1 MFLRKLIKNRWIM
14 KKVILLLCSIML
26 SANLAFADS
35 CFIAKENSKVLKTEG
50 DCDKRYAPM
59 STFKIVLSLIGFDS
73 DILVDEMHPV
83 WLFKEGYV
91 DWREV
96 WKQDQTPKSWMKESC
111 VWYSQV
117 LTTKLGM
124 KKFQSYVTKF
134 DYGNKNLSGD
144 KGQNN
149 GLTNAW
155 LSSSLQISNTEQV
168 GFLQKM
174 LTGKLPIKPHSIAMT
189 KNILFVE
196 ELKNGWKFYGKTGMG
211 SLLNADGTKNPDL
224 YHGWFIGWIEKG
236 DRRIIFSNHIE
247 DDKKEEIG
255 ASQRAKADAKE
266 KMIKIIEQIEGNK

>member
-1 MFLRKLIKNRWIM
+1 M

-35 CFIAKENSKVLKTEG
+35 CFIAKEKNQVLKTEG

-59 STFKIVLSLIGFDS
+59 STFKIPLSLIGFDS
-73 DILVDEMHPV
+73 GILVDELNPV
-83 WLFKEGYV
+83 WPFKEGYV

-124 KKFQSYVTKF
+124 KKFQAYVTKF
-134 DYGNKNLSGD
+134 DYGNKDLSGD

-155 LSSSLQISNTEQV
+155 LSSSLQISAIEQV
-168 GFLQKM
+168 AFLEKM
-174 LTGKLPIKPHSIAMT
+174 LTGKLPIKPHAIAMT

-196 ELKNGWKFYGKTGMG
+196 GLKNGWKFYGKTGMG

-247 DDKKEEIG
+247 DDKKEETF
-255 ASQRAKADAKE
+255 ASLRAKADAKE
-266 KMIKIIEQIEGNK
+266 KLIKIIEQIEGNK

>member
-1 MFLRKLIKNRWIM
+1 M

-26 SANLAFADS
+26 SAGVAFADG
-35 CFIAKENSKVLKTEG
+35 CFIAKENGKVLQSEG
-50 DCDKRYAPM
+50 DPEMRYAPM
-59 STFKIVLSLIGFDS
+59 STFKIALSLIGSDS
-73 DILVDEMHPV
+73 GILVDEMHPV
-83 WLFKEGYV
+83 WPFKEGYV
-91 DWREV
+91 DWRDA

-117 LTTKLGM
+117 LTKKLGM
-124 KKFQSYVTKF
+124 KKFQEYVTKF
-134 DYGNKNLSGD
+134 DYGNKDLSGD

-155 LSSSLQISNTEQV
+155 LSSSLQISSAEQV
-168 GFLQKM
+168 AFLQKM
-174 LTGKLPIKPHSIAMT
+174 LAGKLPIKPHAATMT

-266 KMIKIIEQIEGNK
+266 KMTKIIDRIEGSK

>member
-1 MFLRKLIKNRWIM
+1 M
-14 KKVILLLCSIML
+14 KKVILLLCSIIL

-59 STFKIVLSLIGFDS
+59 STFKIPLSLMGFDS
-73 DILVDEMHPV
+73 GILMDEMHPV
-83 WLFKEGYV
+83 WPFKEGY
-91 DWREV
+91 DDFREV
-96 WKQDQTPKSWMKESC
+96 WKRDQTPKSWMKESC

-117 LTTKLGM
+117 LTKELGM
-124 KKFQSYVTKF
+124 KKFQEYVTKF
-134 DYGNKNLSGD
+134 DYGNKDLSGD

-149 GLTNAW
+149 GLTNSW
-155 LSSSLQISNTEQV
+155 LSSSLQISSAEQV
-168 GFLQKM
+168 AFLQKM
-174 LTGKLPIKPHSIAMT
+174 LAGKLPVKPYAVAMT

-196 ELKNGWKFYGKTGMG
+196 DLKNGWKFYGKTGMG

-247 DDKKEEIG
+247 DDKKEEI
-255 ASQRAKADAKE
+255 AAPLRAKADAKE
-266 KMIKIIEQIEGNK
+266 KMTKIIDQIEGNK

>member
-1 MFLRKLIKNRWIM
+1 M

-35 CFIAKENSKVLKTEG
+35 CFIAKEKNQVLKTEG

-73 DILVDEMHPV
+73 DILVDKMNPV
-83 WLFKEGYV
+83 WPFKEGYV

-124 KKFQSYVTKF
+124 KKFQAYVTKF
-134 DYGNKNLSGD
+134 DYGNKDLTGD

-155 LSSSLQISNTEQV
+155 LSSSLQISSTEQV
-168 GFLQKM
+168 AFLEKM
-174 LTGKLPIKPHSIAMT
+174 LTGKLPIKPHAVAMT

-196 ELKNGWKFYGKTGMG
+196 DLKNGWKFYGKTGMG

-266 KMIKIIEQIEGNK
+266 KMIKIIDQIEGNK

>member
-1 MFLRKLIKNRWIM
+1 M

-26 SANLAFADS
+26 SANVAFADS
-35 CFIAKENSKVLKTEG
+35 CFIAKENGKVLKSEG
-50 DCDKRYAPM
+50 DQEKRYAPM
-59 STFKIVLSLIGFDS
+59 STFKIPLSLIGFDS
-73 DILVDEMHPV
+73 GILVDEMHPV
-83 WLFKEGYV
+83 WPFKEGYV

-117 LTTKLGM
+117 LTKELGM
-124 KKFQSYVTKF
+124 KKFQEYVTKF
-134 DYGNKNLSGD
+134 DYGNKDLTGD
-144 KGQNN
+144 KGSNN

-155 LSSSLQISNTEQV
+155 LSSSLQISSAEQV
-168 GFLQKM
+168 AFLQKM
-174 LTGKLPIKPHSIAMT
+174 LAGKLPIKPHAVAMT

-255 ASQRAKADAKE
+255 AIQRAKADAKE
-266 KMIKIIEQIEGNK
+266 RLTKIIDQIEGNK

>member
-1 MFLRKLIKNRWIM
+1 M
-14 KKVILLLCSIML
+14 KKVILFLCSIML
-26 SANLAFADS
+26 SANVAFADS
-35 CFIAKENSKVLKTEG
+35 CFIAKENGKVLQSEG
-50 DCDKRYAPM
+50 DLEKRYAPM
-59 STFKIVLSLIGFDS
+59 STFKITLSLIGFDS
-73 DILVDEMHPV
+73 GILADEMHPV
-83 WLFKEGYV
+83 WPFKEGYV
-91 DWREV
+91 DWRDV

-117 LTTKLGM
+117 LTTKFGM
-124 KKFQSYVTKF
+124 KKFQAYVTKF
-134 DYGNKNLSGD
+134 DYGNKDLSGD

-155 LSSSLQISNTEQV
+155 LSSSLQISAIEQV
-168 GFLQKM
+168 AFLEKM
-174 LTGKLPIKPHSIAMT
+174 LTGKLPIKPHAIAMT

-211 SLLNADGTKNPDL
+211 SLINIDGTKNPDL

-266 KMIKIIEQIEGNK
+266 KMIKIIDQIEGNK

>member
-1 MFLRKLIKNRWIM
+1 M

-59 STFKIVLSLIGFDS
+59 STFKIALSLIGFDS
-73 DILVDEMHPV
+73 GILVDEMHPV
-83 WLFKEGYV
+83 WPFKEGYV
-91 DWREV
+91 DWRDV

-124 KKFQSYVTKF
+124 KKFQAYVTKF
-134 DYGNKNLSGD
+134 DYGNKDLTGD

-155 LSSSLQISNTEQV
+155 LSSSLQISSTEQV
-168 GFLQKM
+168 AFLQKM
-174 LTGKLPIKPHSIAMT
+174 LAGKLPIKPNAIAMT

-196 ELKNGWKFYGKTGMG
+196 ELKNGWNFYGKTGMG

-224 YHGWFIGWIEKG
+224 YHGWFVGWIEKG
-236 DRRIIFSNHIE
+236 NRRIIFSNHIE
-247 DDKKEEIG
+247 DDKKEETF
-255 ASQRAKADAKE
+255 ASLRAKADAKE
-266 KMIKIIEQIEGNK
+266 KMINIIEQIEGNK

>member
-1 MFLRKLIKNRWIM
+1 M
-14 KKVILLLCSIML
+14 KKVILLLCFIML
-26 SANLAFADS
+26 SANMAFAAGS
-35 CFIAKENSKVLKTEG
+35 CFIAKDNSVVIKHEG

-59 STFKIVLSLIGFDS
+59 STFKIALSIIGFDS
-73 DILVDEMHPV
+73 GILVDEMHPV
-83 WLFKEGYV
+83 WPFKAGYV
-91 DWREV
+91 DWRDA

-117 LTTKLGM
+117 LTKQLGM
-124 KKFQSYVTKF
+124 EKFQDYVTKF
-134 DYGNKNLSGD
+134 DYGNKDLSGD

-155 LSSSLQISNTEQV
+155 LSSSLKISAIEQIA
-168 GFLQKM
+168 FLQKM
-174 LTGKLPIKPHSIAMT
+174 LAGKLPIKRHAIAMT

-196 ELKNGWKFYGKTGMG
+196 ELKNGWKFYGKTGTG
-211 SLLNADGTKNPDL
+211 SLLNVDGTKNPDL

-255 ASQRAKADAKE
+255 ASLRAKAYAKE
-266 KMIKIIEQIEGNK
+266 KLTKIIDQIEGSK

>member
-1 MFLRKLIKNRWIM
+1 M

-73 DILVDEMHPV
+73 GILVDEMHPV
-83 WLFKEGYV
+83 WPFKEGY
-91 DWREV
+91 DDFRDA

-124 KKFQSYVTKF
+124 KKFQAYVIKF
-134 DYGNKNLSGD
+134 DYGNKDLSGD

-155 LSSSLQISNTEQV
+155 LSSSLQISSTEQV
-168 GFLQKM
+168 SFLQKM
-174 LTGKLPIKPHSIAMT
+174 LAGKLPIKPHAIEMT
-189 KNILFVE
+189 KNILFAS

-211 SLLNADGTKNPDL
+211 SLLNADRTKNPDL

-247 DDKKEEIG
+247 DYKKEETFV
-255 ASQRAKADAKE
+255 SLRAKAYAKE
-266 KMIKIIEQIEGNK
+266 KMIKIIDKIEGNK

>member
-1 MFLRKLIKNRWIM
+1 M

-26 SANLAFADS
+26 SVNVAFADS
-35 CFIAKENSKVLKTEG
+35 CFIAKEKTRVLKSEG
-50 DCDKRYAPM
+50 DCEKRYAPM
-59 STFKIVLSLIGFDS
+59 STFKITLSLIGFDS
-73 DILVDEMHPV
+73 GILADEMHPV
-83 WLFKEGYV
+83 WPFKEGYV
-91 DWREV
+91 DWRDA
-96 WKQDQTPKSWMKESC
+96 WKQNQTPKSWMKESC

-117 LTTKLGM
+117 LTKKLGM
-124 KKFQSYVTKF
+124 KKFQDYVTKF
-134 DYGNKNLSGD
+134 DYGNNDLSGD
-144 KGQNN
+144 KEQNN

-155 LSSSLQISNTEQV
+155 LSSSLKISAIEQIA
-168 GFLQKM
+168 FLQKM
-174 LTGKLPIKPHSIAMT
+174 LAGKLPIKPHAVAMT

-196 ELKNGWKFYGKTGMG
+196 ELKNGWKFFGKTGMG

-266 KMIKIIEQIEGNK
+266 KMTKIIDQIAGSK